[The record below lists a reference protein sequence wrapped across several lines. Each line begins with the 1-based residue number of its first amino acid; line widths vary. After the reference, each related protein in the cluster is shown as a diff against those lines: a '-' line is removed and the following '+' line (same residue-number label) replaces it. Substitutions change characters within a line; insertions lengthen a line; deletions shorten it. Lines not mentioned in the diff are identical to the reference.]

1 MTSDIESIGG
11 HGRRYLPSMMK
22 QSWHR
27 HEPTLKALRE
37 KSTSRLLTDF
47 NLARQSGLKFDFD
60 QDLQFG
66 ESSKRDYLDQALRR
80 QLPGVVPTIPAK
92 TRVKWL

>member
-1 MTSDIESIGG
+1 
-11 HGRRYLPSMMK
+11 MMK

-27 HEPTLKALRE
+27 HEPTLKAYAR
-37 KSTSRLLTDF
+37 SRRRDYLTDF
-47 NLARQSGLKFDFD
+47 NLARQSGLKFDFN

-66 ESSKRDYLDQALRR
+66 ESSKRDCLDQALRR
-80 QLPGVVPTIPAK
+80 QLPGVVPTIAAK